1 MEKRIGAFEARRQ
14 LGKVLQ
20 EVVANGDRYLV
31 ERHGEP
37 VAAVVP
43 IEVYR
48 QWKDARKAFF
58 ERIAQASEHS
68 GLTPEEAENLA
79 GETITQ
85 VRGTSTR

>member
-20 EVVANGDRYLV
+20 DVIANGDQYLV
-31 ERHGEP
+31 ERHGEA

-48 QWKDARKAFF
+48 QWKNARKAFF
-58 ERIAQASEHS
+58 DRLHKQRSI
-68 GLTPEEAENLA
+68 P
-79 GETITQ
+79 I
-85 VRGTSTR
+85 